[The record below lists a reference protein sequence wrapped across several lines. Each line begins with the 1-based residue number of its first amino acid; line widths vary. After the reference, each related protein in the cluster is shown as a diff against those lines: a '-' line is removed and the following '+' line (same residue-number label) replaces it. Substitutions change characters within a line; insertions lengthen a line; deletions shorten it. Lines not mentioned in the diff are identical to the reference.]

1 MKLIIIAAHDPN
13 LVIGNNGEL
22 PWHYSEDLKFFKRT
36 TMGCPILMGR
46 VVFEELNEK
55 PLPGRENVVLSR
67 SKDYAH
73 VNTFSNIEDAI
84 HYLTDHEMV
93 FIIGGGKIYEQ
104 TIDIADEL
112 IITEIKQEY
121 PGDTYLVDY
130 REDIGTVWEEV
141 WREEHPEF
149 AFVKYKRITSNR
161 AL

>member
-13 LVIGNNGEL
+13 LVIGYNGEL
-22 PWHYSEDLKFFKRT
+22 PWHYSEDLKFFKRI

-46 VVFEELNEK
+46 VVFEELKEK

-67 SKDYAH
+67 SKKYGH
-73 VNTFSNIEDAI
+73 VKTFTNINDAM
-84 HYLTDHEMV
+84 HYLKDHEKV

-104 TIDIADEL
+104 TIALADEL
-112 IITEIKQEY
+112 VITEIKKEY
-121 PGDTYLVDY
+121 SGDTYLVNY
-130 REDIGTVWEEV
+130 RDDIGTVWEEI

-149 AFVKYKRITSNR
+149 AFVKYRRVNPDQ